1 MWVYGVIDPQRRPPS
16 SLCFAL
22 IGPHRPSLRE
32 GAQSSVYSHTTVYIR
47 LNGLTETNVMF
58 DYVYGVLNQ
67 SGMTEKAHKLAHMLN
82 DGLVNKAEIQ
92 LSMERS

>member
-1 MWVYGVIDPQRRPPS
+1 M
-16 SLCFAL
+16 
-22 IGPHRPSLRE
+22 RE

-58 DYVYGVLNQ
+58 DYVYGVLNK
-67 SGMTEKAHKLAHMLN
+67 SGMTEKAHNLAHMLN

>member
-1 MWVYGVIDPQRRPPS
+1 M
-16 SLCFAL
+16 A
-22 IGPHRPSLRE
+22 HRPSLRE
-32 GAQSSVYSHTTVYIR
+32 RAQSSVCTPYHPLHTVPSTAHIR

-58 DYVYGVLNQ
+58 DYVYGVLNK
-67 SGMTEKAHKLAHMLN
+67 SGMTEKAHNLAHMLN